1 MAGKRRLVNPVV
13 QHLIFMEDFDLTTIV
28 IKREPG
34 TPHRTHD
41 PGLEIQPPVAQCVR
55 VPFQLSVDQSE
66 FPGWRK
72 FLGQAKSKRGHAALV
87 KRKRIGGKILRAQRK
102 LGVR

>member
-1 MAGKRRLVNPVV
+1 MAGKRRLINPVV
-13 QHLIFMEDFDLTTIV
+13 QHLIFMEDFDLTAIV

-41 PGLEIQPPVAQCVR
+41 RGLEIHPPVAQCVR

-72 FLGQAKSKRGHAALV
+72 FGIIFIRQASSLRSSS
-87 KRKRIGGKILRAQRK
+87 GGRAILIS
-102 LGVR
+102 VTP